1 MVVMEATHRRLDLAG
16 REVELG
22 RQLVEPGRT
31 PEGDEAAV
39 DVVPEPEIGVV
50 HGAILAGARMIRRG
64 SVGAGMRITTIGRG
78 NVGGGLAS
86 RWREAGHDVTELG
99 SEGGD
104 VSDADVILLAV
115 PSKTIDD
122 ALGSVKGVEGK
133 IVIDATNAFT
143 GRAEGFESL
152 AHQVKARTG
161 GPVAKSFNLNFAR
174 LYDEVSKQERRPG
187 NLYAADDGARE
198 VTERLIRDA
207 GYDPVNAG
215 GLENARALEDF
226 LGPLGAAGPRFYR
239 FGGPGEL

>member
-1 MVVMEATHRRLDLAG
+1 
-16 REVELG
+16 
-22 RQLVEPGRT
+22 
-31 PEGDEAAV
+31 
-39 DVVPEPEIGVV
+39 
-50 HGAILAGARMIRRG
+50 
-64 SVGAGMRITTIGRG
+64 MRITTIGRG

-115 PSKTIDD
+115 PSKAIDD

-133 IVIDATNAFT
+133 VVIDATNAFT
-143 GRAEGFESL
+143 GRAEAFESL

-187 NLYAADDGARE
+187 NLYAGDDDARE

-226 LGPLGAAGPRFYR
+226 IGPLGATGPKLYR
-239 FGGPGEL
+239 FGAPGEL